1 MRMAVAV
8 LVFLALLASDRPAVA
23 QDSTTWRR
31 QENVV
36 YGVVSGVGLVMDV
49 FTPTGPAN
57 GLGIVDVLSGA
68 WYSEDAQ
75 VRDHLRAKIFDTYCA
90 RGYTVF
96 MVRPG
101 SRTVFTA
108 EAMAAHVG
116 RAVAYIRAHTAE
128 LRVDPDRL
136 GMTGASAGGHLA
148 LLALATQPDLR
159 IRAAALFFPPT
170 DFLEFGTGAPPL
182 DRLGGLLFAGGVAG
196 RTADEVSRKAGE
208 ISPARRVTRALPP
221 VLLIHGDADATVP
234 LQQSEKMVR
243 VLKEAGGDA
252 RLIVKPGGGHPW
264 MTLPEEVAVMADWFG
279 ERLKP

>member
-1 MRMAVAV
+1 MM
-8 LVFLALLASDRPAVA
+8 LVALLVGGAMAGA

-36 YGVVSGVGLVMDV
+36 YGLSSGVGLVMDV
-49 FTPTGPAN
+49 FTPTGTPN
-57 GLGIVDVLSGA
+57 GLGVVDVLSGA
-68 WYSEDAQ
+68 WYSEEAQ
-75 VRDHLRAKIFDTYCA
+75 VRDHTRARLFDIYCA

-116 RAVAYIRAHTAE
+116 RAVTYIRAHAADY
-128 LRVDPDRL
+128 RVDPDRL
-136 GMTGASAGGHLA
+136 GMTGASAGAHLA

-170 DFLEFGTGAPPL
+170 DFLEWGVAPLPVEHL
-182 DRLGGLLFAGGVAG
+182 AGLLFAGGLAG
-196 RTADEVSRKAGE
+196 KTPDEIARKAAD

-243 VLKEAGGDA
+243 VLKEVGGDA

-264 MTLPEEVAVMADWFG
+264 MTLSEEVAVMADWFG
-279 ERLKP
+279 ERLRP

>member
-1 MRMAVAV
+1 MRVA
-8 LVFLALLASDRPAVA
+8 LVALLAWMAGVAAAGA
-23 QDSTTWRR
+23 QDGAAWRR

-36 YGVVSGVGLVMDV
+36 FGLASGVGLVMDV
-49 FTPTGPAN
+49 FTPTGTPN
-57 GLGIVDVLSGA
+57 GLGIIDVLSGA
-68 WYSEDAQ
+68 WYSEEAQ
-75 VRDHLRAKIFDTYCA
+75 VRDHLRAKIFDIHCA

-101 SRTVFTA
+101 SRTAFTA
-108 EAMAAHVG
+108 DAMAAHVG
-116 RAVAYIRAHTAE
+116 RAVAYIRAHATE
-128 LRVDPDRL
+128 YRVDPDRL
-136 GMTGASAGGHLA
+136 GMTGASAGAHLA
-148 LLALATQPDLR
+148 LLALATQPDLG

-196 RTADEVSRKAGE
+196 RTAEEVTRKAGE

-243 VLKEAGGDA
+243 VLKDAGGEA

-264 MTLPEEVAVMADWFG
+264 PTLPEEVAVMADWFG
-279 ERLKP
+279 ERLRQ